1 MQFPLRIS
9 FRLLTFI
16 PQLDVRD
23 AAGASIGHVR
33 QKLLALK
40 EDVTVYSDDT
50 LARPIYTIRA
60 DRIIDFTANYAFADA
75 QGRPLGR
82 VRRQGMRS
90 LWRAHYLIGF
100 GEAPVFEV
108 HEESAWVRLADSIVG
123 QIPLLGALSGYFFN
137 PKYLVSRS
145 DGSAVLRMTK
155 RPALF
160 ETDFE
165 IEQLGPILPE
175 EQVVALLGLMMI
187 ILLERSRG

>member
-1 MQFPLRIS
+1 MQFPLRIR
-9 FRLLTFI
+9 FRLLTLI

-23 AAGASIGHVR
+23 AAGASLGHVR
-33 QKLLALK
+33 QKLFAFK

-50 LARPIYTIRA
+50 LSTPIYTIRA
-60 DRIIDFTANYAFADA
+60 DRVIDFSANYAFADA
-75 QGRPLGR
+75 SGRPLGR
-82 VRRQGMRS
+82 LRRQGMRS

-100 GEAPVFEV
+100 GDQPVFEV
-108 HEESAWVRLADSIVG
+108 REESAWVRLGDSIVG
-123 QIPLLGALSGYFFN
+123 QIPFLNVLTGYFLN

-145 DGSAVLRMTK
+145 DGSPVLRMTK

-165 IEQLGPILPE
+165 IEQLGPILPD

>member
-9 FRLLTFI
+9 FRLLTLI

-23 AAGASIGHVR
+23 AGGASIGHVR
-33 QKLLALK
+33 QKLFALK

-50 LARPIYTIRA
+50 LSRPIYTIRA
-60 DRIIDFTANYAFADA
+60 DRIIDFTANYAFAEA
-75 QGRPLGR
+75 NGRPIGR
-82 VRRQGMRS
+82 LRRQGMRS
-90 LWRAHYLIGF
+90 LWRAHYMIGL
-100 GEAPVFEV
+100 GDAPVFEV
-108 HEESAWVRLADSIVG
+108 REESAWVRLADSIVG
-123 QIPLLGALSGYFFN
+123 QIPFVSFLTGYFLN
-137 PKYLVSRS
+137 PKYLIGRS
-145 DGSAVLRMTK
+145 DGSMVLRMTK